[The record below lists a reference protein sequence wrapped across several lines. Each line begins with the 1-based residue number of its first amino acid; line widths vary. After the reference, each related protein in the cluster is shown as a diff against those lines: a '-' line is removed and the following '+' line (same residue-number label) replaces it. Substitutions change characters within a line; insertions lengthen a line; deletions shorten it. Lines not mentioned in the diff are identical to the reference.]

1 MVVLIRC
8 NDILSDPR
16 AMKYVRYLQEKGIE
30 HKFIGWD
37 RDGKN
42 IDLPNSVMWKERAEY
57 NVGGFKAVKNRIG
70 WMWFVYKQL
79 CALKRKDAILHGCD
93 IDSAFPAA
101 FYKATHNNGNKLIFD
116 VFDWFSAALYNQKW
130 YVLTAF
136 KLMEKYTTKR
146 ADRVILCEPERIEQ
160 IPFEIPSSK
169 ISVLPNIPFF
179 DCSDFLTKD
188 QEKQFNNNKITFSY
202 VGGFSTDRCLF
213 VIVSL
218 AEKGIINL
226 SIAGFG
232 NAKLEERLLK
242 DNGLYPNIRYYGR
255 VKYEDGLNISYN
267 SDIVYAMYQK
277 VNPNNVYAAP
287 NKYYEAM
294 FLAKPIFSTK
304 GTIVEKKVLQNNM
317 GYVSDEK
324 EEDILA
330 VISRIDIDDALE
342 KGENANKVW
351 RETFCDYT
359 RRYLEGEYL
368 ELKKLM

>member
-8 NDILSDPR
+8 NDIQSDPR
-16 AMKYVRYLQEKGIE
+16 AMKYVRYLQERCIE
-30 HKFIGWD
+30 HRLIGWD

-42 IDLPNSVMWKERAEY
+42 PDLPNSVMWKEQMGY
-57 NVGGFKAVKNRIG
+57 NVGGFKAVKKRIR

-79 CALKRKDAILHGCD
+79 CTLKFKDAILHGCD

-101 FYKATHNNGNKLIFD
+101 FYKATHNGNKLIFD
-116 VFDWFSAALYNQKW
+116 VFDWFSATLYNQRL
-130 YVLTAF
+130 YILTAF
-136 KLMEKYTTKR
+136 KFMEKYTIKK
-146 ADRVILCEPERIEQ
+146 ADKVILCELERIEQ

-169 ISVLPNIPFF
+169 ISILPNIPFF
-179 DCSDFLTKD
+179 NCVDFLIKD
-188 QEKQFNNNKITFSY
+188 IRKQFNNNKITFSY
-202 VGGFSTDRCLF
+202 VGGFSTDRCLSE
-213 VIVSL
+213 IISL

-232 NAKLEERLLK
+232 NVKLEKRLLK
-242 DNGLYPNIRYYGR
+242 DNSIYPNIRYYGR

-267 SDIVYAMYQK
+267 SDIIYAMYQK
-277 VNPNNVYAAP
+277 ANPNNVYAAP

-324 EEDILA
+324 EEDILE
-330 VISRIDIDDALE
+330 VINRIDMDDALE
-342 KGENANKVW
+342 KGKNANKIW
-351 RETFCDYT
+351 REIFCNYT
-359 RRYLEGEYL
+359 RKYLEKEYL
-368 ELKKLM
+368 EF